1 MKKNKIIVT
10 GGYGFIGSH
19 FVNYLLENTN
29 DEVVIVD
36 KVTYAANPTNL
47 KGNVSAIEQDICD
60 VTAEQIGDFDYMVHF
75 AAESHVDNSIKDG
88 RPFVRTNVEGTFN
101 LLEIARKNKNLKK
114 FVHIST
120 DEVYGDVHG
129 SYFSSTENSHIKPS
143 SYYSA
148 TKAASDLLVMA
159 ASRTYGLPYVIT
171 RTCNNYG
178 ENQHSEKFLP
188 TLIRSVKND
197 VEIPIYGD
205 GQHIREWI
213 HATDNA
219 RAIYNVMM
227 SSHVNTTFNIGSKD
241 RYRNIE
247 IVNMVSS
254 ILQKVAKY
262 KFVEDRLGH
271 DKEYSIDC
279 TRYKNFF
286 GYPQSI
292 SFIYWLKKTIQNER

>member
-1 MKKNKIIVT
+1 MDKKKIIVT

-19 FVNYLLENTN
+19 FVNYLLEHT
-29 DEVVIVD
+29 DHEVVIVD
-36 KVTYAANPTNL
+36 KMTYAANPTNL
-47 KGNVSAIEQDICD
+47 KWNVQAIEQDICD
-60 VTAEQIGDFDYMVHF
+60 VTAEQLGEFDYIVHF
-75 AAESHVDNSIKDG
+75 AAESHVDNSIRDG

-101 LLEIARKNKNLKK
+101 ILEIARKNKNLKK
-114 FVHIST
+114 FIHIST

-129 SYFSSTENSHIKPS
+129 SYFASTEDSHIKPS

-219 RAIYNVMM
+219 RAIYNIMM

-271 DKEYSIDC
+271 DKEYHINY
-279 TRYKNFF
+279 TKYEKFF
-286 GYPQSI
+286 GSTQSV
-292 SFIYWLKKTIQNER
+292 SFIYWLKKTIQNEG